1 MHGLLTT
8 LLSLWSLL
16 VPPANAATALTS
28 TQTSIVYG
36 SDDCYAFDPDNRYV
50 LTSDITF
57 PVSAA
62 NDQLFG
68 LQAATSGTGTV
79 INGPFNNNNSTI
91 QADSGAT
98 SGGYATI
105 TAQNNSTGIDG
116 LAFGTARHCLKWRSS
131 ATSGSLVQR
140 MEILGFGNSIINGTN
155 YAAAGTS
162 ACVCFRIDVTT
173 TNETLKAVAKNG
185 ASETVIDT
193 GITQVLD
200 TPITFEI
207 VGTSTSATF
216 FINGAA
222 VATIGTNIPTAV
234 LTPIFSSRTKENV
247 AKATQ
252 VDWWKY
258 SRPRS

>member
-1 MHGLLTT
+1 MHELLATF
-8 LLSLWSLL
+8 LSLWSIL

-79 INGPFNNNNSTI
+79 ITGAFNNSNSTI

-105 TAQNNSTGIDG
+105 LSQTNGTTLNG
-116 LAFGTARHCLKWRSS
+116 LAFGASRQCLKWQSTPTN
-131 ATSGSLVQR
+131 ASLVQR
-140 MEILGFGNSIINGTN
+140 MEIIGFGSTAVNGTG
-155 YAAAGTS
+155 YATGGAS
-162 ACVCFRIDVTT
+162 SCICFRIDVTT
-173 TNETLKAVAKNG
+173 TNTNLIAVTKNG
-185 ASETVIDT
+185 ASETVTDT
-193 GITQVLD
+193 GVIQVLD
-200 TPITFEI
+200 TMQTFEI
-207 VGTSTSATF
+207 IGTSTSVSF

-222 VATIGTNIPTAV
+222 VATHVANIPTAV
-234 LTPIFSSRTKENV
+234 VTPIWSNRTKENV
-247 AKATQ
+247 SKGTQ
-252 VDWWKY
+252 VDWMKY